1 MSKYLANLLSKE
13 TTGFKKFINDIEHAT
28 GNFQHDL
35 KLSSNLKQLTDE
47 KIKSLGLNPDD
58 TTVDELYYSLNNLVK
73 LHDKF
78 IINKIDSKYG
88 VPTSAVL
95 DQIAATFNKPKNR
108 QNVFCIKSSTA
119 KKILYSNHPVIVMN
133 LLGYRSF
140 DSMLKNE
147 DSKILLNLAFYV
159 EKNDWRQKY
168 LESVKTLTANDFEY
182 NDVKIIVLNKA
193 KFKKISKNIIG
204 INGHNIICLEITGQI
219 LVAQSDTKLKIG
231 FSILTY
237 AYIINR
243 LKMMIKFST
252 FISNQRFNS
261 NFGEIIYKL
270 SLDNSLINFYLS
282 KYNLSWDSIAE
293 LTSSDDTQSTTE
305 NDNVLLQTQT
315 NNIDQLN
322 KILINLEP
330 ALNFW
335 LVSENLGY
343 YHNGNI
349 VSVNLL
355 DACYNF
361 YNKLTVENSSH
372 VFMEIALNRTLI
384 GRYLD
389 SKVSNDQILNQ
400 INSSPKE
407 NEFIQIFKNQVVYS

>member
-1 MSKYLANLLSKE
+1 
-13 TTGFKKFINDIEHAT
+13 
-28 GNFQHDL
+28 
-35 KLSSNLKQLTDE
+35 
-47 KIKSLGLNPDD
+47 
-58 TTVDELYYSLNNLVK
+58 
-73 LHDKF
+73 
-78 IINKIDSKYG
+78 
-88 VPTSAVL
+88 
-95 DQIAATFNKPKNR
+95 
-108 QNVFCIKSSTA
+108 
-119 KKILYSNHPVIVMN
+119 
-133 LLGYRSF
+133 
-140 DSMLKNE
+140 
-147 DSKILLNLAFYV
+147 
-159 EKNDWRQKY
+159 
-168 LESVKTLTANDFEY
+168 
-182 NDVKIIVLNKA
+182 
-193 KFKKISKNIIG
+193 
-204 INGHNIICLEITGQI
+204 
-219 LVAQSDTKLKIG
+219 
-231 FSILTY
+231 
-237 AYIINR
+237 
-243 LKMMIKFST
+243 MIKFST

-305 NDNVLLQTQT
+305 NDNVLLQAQT

-335 LVSENLGY
+335 LDSENLGY